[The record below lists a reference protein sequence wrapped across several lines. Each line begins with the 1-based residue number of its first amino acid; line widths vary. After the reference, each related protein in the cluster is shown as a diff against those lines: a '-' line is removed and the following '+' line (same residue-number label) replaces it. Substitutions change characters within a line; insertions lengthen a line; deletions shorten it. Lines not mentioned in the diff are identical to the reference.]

1 MLTSIIEVEGGVVQH
16 VYSEDFLPL
25 PITVRVRDYDN
36 LKVDPESKDETFTL
50 K

>member
-1 MLTSIIEVEGGVVQH
+1 MLTLIVEVEGGVVQH
-16 VYSEDFLPL
+16 VYSDDFLPL

-36 LKVDPESKDETFTL
+36 LKVDPGSEDATFTL